1 MKEAILYEKLRNQ
14 SVKCGVCRHR
24 CIIAPG
30 KRGYCKT
37 RLNKDGILYT
47 LIYNKVSSWSPNPI
61 EKKPVFH
68 FYPGSLCFS
77 MGTLGCNF
85 RCPGCQNWEIS
96 RAIAE
101 EAGAGTE
108 NITPEQSIRMAFE
121 HSCQGIS
128 WTFNEPAIWLE
139 YTLEG
144 ARLAKEKG
152 LYTVYVTNG
161 FITPEGLELMSPYL
175 DVFRVDIKG
184 FSEQTYKKISSVK
197 AFSGVLESTVLAK
210 RKYGMHVECVT
221 NVTPTVNDDEGEL
234 KRMAEWIRDELGP
247 DTPWHVT
254 RFFPYLDLSH
264 LPETPIQK
272 LERVR
277 KIGFDAG
284 LHYVYIGNVP
294 GHPGEHTYCYSCGEL
309 LIEREIFWIRKFNI
323 KDSKCPRCGTAIYG
337 RFES

>member
-1 MKEAILYEKLRNQ
+1 MLAFSPGIEGRMKEAIFYEKLRNN
-14 SVKCGVCRHR
+14 SVRCGVCRHR

-152 LYTVYVTNG
+152 LYTVY
-161 FITPEGLELMSPYL
+161 
-175 DVFRVDIKG
+175 
-184 FSEQTYKKISSVK
+184 
-197 AFSGVLESTVLAK
+197 
-210 RKYGMHVECVT
+210 
-221 NVTPTVNDDEGEL
+221 
-234 KRMAEWIRDELGP
+234 
-247 DTPWHVT
+247 
-254 RFFPYLDLSH
+254 
-264 LPETPIQK
+264 
-272 LERVR
+272 
-277 KIGFDAG
+277 
-284 LHYVYIGNVP
+284 
-294 GHPGEHTYCYSCGEL
+294 
-309 LIEREIFWIRKFNI
+309 
-323 KDSKCPRCGTAIYG
+323 
-337 RFES
+337 